1 MSTDPAK
8 QPNRDAQH
16 GEITRRHFVALSV
29 TAGVAVTAGCAE
41 EGADQGAAEAA
52 NQAIE
57 VVEENVE
64 ITTPD
69 GVADAAYI
77 HPSSGSHPGVLIW
90 TDAFGLRPS
99 FRAMARRLAA
109 DGYSVLVPNPFY
121 RVERAPS
128 FPDASTVSFSNPEDR
143 ARLGPLMGSITAAD
157 AAERDASAYIPFLDA
172 QPQVDTSKKIGTQGY
187 CMGGPLIVRT
197 AAAQAD
203 RIGAAASFHGGGLV
217 TANPN
222 SPHLLAPDIQ
232 ARMYFGVAAN
242 DDAQQPEAKD
252 VLRET
257 FANAGVAAEI
267 EVYSDSQHGWCV
279 TDMPAQGG
287 TAIYNE
293 VDADRAWG
301 KLLEVYAAALA

>member
-1 MSTDPAK
+1 MAKDPAK
-8 QPNRDAQH
+8 QPKRDAQPS
-16 GEITRRHFVALSV
+16 GMTRRDFVAFSV
-29 TAGVAVTAGCAE
+29 TAGVAVTAGCA
-41 EGADQGAAEAA
+41 AEDTAGDMS
-52 NQAIE
+52 QEIE
-57 VVEENVE
+57 VVEEDVE

-69 GVADAAYI
+69 GTADAAYI
-77 HPSSGSHPGVLIW
+77 HPRTGAYAGVLIW

-128 FPDASTVSFSNPEDR
+128 FPDASTVIFQEVG
-143 ARLGPLMGSITAAD
+143 ARLGPLMGSITADD

-172 QPQVDTSKKIGTQGY
+172 QPNVDTSKKIGTQGY

-197 AAAQAD
+197 AAAFPD

-222 SPHLLAPDIQ
+222 SPHLLAPNIQ
-232 ARMYFGVAAN
+232 ARMYFGIASN
-242 DDAQQPEAKD
+242 DDATQPEAKD

-257 FANAGVAAEI
+257 FADAGVVAEI
-267 EVYSDSQHGWCV
+267 EVYSDAQHGWCV

-287 TAIYNE
+287 PPIYNE
-293 VDADRAWG
+293 VDAERAWG
-301 KLLEVYAAALA
+301 KLLELYEEALA

>member
-1 MSTDPAK
+1 MAKDPAK
-8 QPNRDAQH
+8 QPKRDAQPS
-16 GEITRRHFVALSV
+16 GMTRRDFVAFSV
-29 TAGVAVTAGCAE
+29 TAGVAVTAGCA
-41 EGADQGAAEAA
+41 ADDTADDMSQE
-52 NQAIE
+52 IE

-69 GVADAAYI
+69 GTADAAYI
-77 HPSSGSHPGVLIW
+77 HPSTGAYAGVLIW

-128 FPDASTVSFSNPEDR
+128 FPDASTVIFQEVG
-143 ARLGPLMGSITAAD
+143 ARLGPLMGSITADD

-172 QPQVDTSKKIGTQGY
+172 QPNVDTSKKIGTQGY

-197 AAAQAD
+197 AAAFPD

-222 SPHLLAPDIQ
+222 SPHLLAPSIQ
-232 ARMYFGVAAN
+232 ARMYFGIASN
-242 DDAQQPEAKD
+242 DDATQPEAKD

-257 FANAGVAAEI
+257 FADAGVVAEI
-267 EVYSDSQHGWCV
+267 EVYSDAQHGWCV

-287 TAIYNE
+287 PPIYNE
-293 VDADRAWG
+293 VDAERAWG
-301 KLLEVYAAALA
+301 KLLELYEEALA

>member
-1 MSTDPAK
+1 MANDPVQQLK
-8 QPNRDAQH
+8 RDVQS
-16 GEITRRHFVALSV
+16 GKMTRRDFVAFSV
-29 TAGVAVTAGCAE
+29 TAGVAVTAGCA
-41 EGADQGAAEAA
+41 AEDTA
-52 NQAIE
+52 QEIE
-57 VVEENVE
+57 VVEEDVE

-69 GVADAAYI
+69 GTADAAYI
-77 HPSSGSHPGVLIW
+77 HPRTGAYAGVLIW

-128 FPDASTVSFSNPEDR
+128 FPDASVVSFGDPDTR

-172 QPQVDTSKKIGTQGY
+172 QANVDTSKKIGTQGY

-197 AAAQAD
+197 AASQSD

-217 TANPN
+217 TANEN
-222 SPHLLAPDIQ
+222 SPHLLAPNIQ
-232 ARMYFGVAAN
+232 ARMYFGIAAN
-242 DDAQQPEAKD
+242 DDANQPEAKD

-257 FANAGVAAEI
+257 FADAGLQAEI
-267 EVYSDSQHGWCV
+267 EVYSEAQHGWCV

-287 TAIYNE
+287 TPVYDE
-293 VDADRAWG
+293 VDAERAWG
-301 KLLEVYAAALA
+301 KLTELYAAALV

>member
-1 MSTDPAK
+1 MAKDPAK
-8 QPNRDAQH
+8 QPKRDAQPS
-16 GEITRRHFVALSV
+16 GMTRRDFVAFSV
-29 TAGVAVTAGCAE
+29 TAGVAVTAGCA
-41 EGADQGAAEAA
+41 ADDTADDMSQE
-52 NQAIE
+52 IE
-57 VVEENVE
+57 VVEEDVE

-69 GVADAAYI
+69 GTADAAYI
-77 HPSSGSHPGVLIW
+77 HPRTGAYAGVLIW

-128 FPDASTVSFSNPEDR
+128 FPDASTVIFQEVG
-143 ARLGPLMGSITAAD
+143 ARLGPLMGSITADD

-172 QPQVDTSKKIGTQGY
+172 QPNVDTSKKIGTQGY

-197 AAAQAD
+197 AAAFPD

-222 SPHLLAPDIQ
+222 SPHLLAPSIQ
-232 ARMYFGVAAN
+232 ARMYFGIASN
-242 DDAQQPEAKD
+242 DDATQPEAKD

-257 FANAGVAAEI
+257 FADAGVVAEI
-267 EVYSDSQHGWCV
+267 EVYSDAQHGWCV

-287 TAIYNE
+287 PPIYNE
-293 VDADRAWG
+293 VDAERAWG
-301 KLLEVYAAALA
+301 KLLELYEEALA

>member
-1 MSTDPAK
+1 MAKDPAK
-8 QPNRDAQH
+8 QPKRDAQPS
-16 GEITRRHFVALSV
+16 EMTRRDFVAYSV
-29 TAGVAVTAGCAE
+29 TAGVAVTASS
-41 EGADQGAAEAA
+41 AAEDTADDMS
-52 NQAIE
+52 QEIE
-57 VVEENVE
+57 VVEEDVE

-69 GVADAAYI
+69 GTADAAYI
-77 HPSSGSHPGVLIW
+77 HPNTGAYAGVLIW
-90 TDAFGLRPS
+90 TDGFGLRPS

-121 RVERAPS
+121 RVERAPV
-128 FPDASTVSFSNPEDR
+128 FDDLASFSFQNQEDR

-157 AAERDASAYIPFLDA
+157 AADRDASAYIPFLDA
-172 QPQVDTSKKIGTQGY
+172 QSNVDTSKKIGTQGY

-197 AAAQAD
+197 AAAFPD

-232 ARMYFGVAAN
+232 ARMYFGIASN

-257 FANAGVAAEI
+257 FADAGVAAEI
-267 EVYSDSQHGWCV
+267 EVYSGQHGWCI

-287 TAIYNE
+287 DPIYNE
-293 VDADRAWG
+293 ADAERAWG
-301 KLLEVYAAALA
+301 KLMELYEEALA

>member
-1 MSTDPAK
+1 MTKVPAK
-8 QPNRDAQH
+8 QPKHDAQR
-16 GEITRRHFVALSV
+16 GKMTRRDFVAFSV
-29 TAGVAVTAGCAE
+29 TAGVAITTGCGPQE
-41 EGADQGAAEAA
+41 
-52 NQAIE
+52 IE
-57 VVEENVE
+57 VVEEDVE

-69 GVADAAYI
+69 GIADAAYI
-77 HPSSGSHPGVLIW
+77 HPSRGSHPGVLIW

-128 FPDASTVSFSNPEDR
+128 FEDASTVSFQNPEDR

-172 QPQVDTSKKIGTQGY
+172 QPQVDTSKRIGTQGY

-197 AAAQAD
+197 AAAQPD

-217 TANPN
+217 TGNAN
-222 SPHLLAPDIQ
+222 SPHLLAPNIQ
-232 ARMYFGVAAN
+232 ARMYFGIAAN

-257 FANAGVAAEI
+257 FADAGVAAEI

-287 TAIYNE
+287 APIYNE
-293 VDADRAWG
+293 AEAERAWG
-301 KLLEVYAAALA
+301 KLMELYEAVLV

>member
-1 MSTDPAK
+1 MAKDPAK
-8 QPNRDAQH
+8 QPKRDAQPS
-16 GEITRRHFVALSV
+16 GMTRRDFVAFSV
-29 TAGVAVTAGCAE
+29 TAGVAVTAGCA
-41 EGADQGAAEAA
+41 ADDTADDMSQE
-52 NQAIE
+52 IE

-69 GVADAAYI
+69 GTADAAYI
-77 HPSSGSHPGVLIW
+77 HPSTGAYAGVLIW

-128 FPDASTVSFSNPEDR
+128 FPDASTVIFQEVG
-143 ARLGPLMGSITAAD
+143 ARLGPLMGSITADD

-172 QPQVDTSKKIGTQGY
+172 QPNVDTSKKIGTQGY

-197 AAAQAD
+197 AAAFPD

-222 SPHLLAPDIQ
+222 SPHLLAPNIQ
-232 ARMYFGVAAN
+232 ARMYFGIASN
-242 DDAQQPEAKD
+242 DDATQPEAKD

-257 FANAGVAAEI
+257 FADAGVVAEI
-267 EVYSDSQHGWCV
+267 EVYSDAQHGWCV

-287 TAIYNE
+287 PPIYNE
-293 VDADRAWG
+293 VDAERAWG
-301 KLLEVYAAALA
+301 KLLELYEEALA

>member
-1 MSTDPAK
+1 MANDPVQHPK
-8 QPNRDAQH
+8 RDAQSDRM
-16 GEITRRHFVALSV
+16 TRRDFVAFSV
-29 TAGVAVTAGCAE
+29 TAGVAVTAGCA
-41 EGADQGAAEAA
+41 AEDTAEDTA
-52 NQAIE
+52 QEIE
-57 VVEENVE
+57 VVEEDIE

-69 GVADAAYI
+69 GIADAAYI
-77 HPSSGSHPGVLIW
+77 HPRTGAYAGVLIW

-128 FPDASTVSFSNPEDR
+128 FPDASVVSFGDPETR
-143 ARLGPLMGSITAAD
+143 ARLGPLMGSITAPD

-172 QPQVDTSKKIGTQGY
+172 QANVDTSKKIGTQGY

-197 AAAQAD
+197 AAAQSD

-217 TANPN
+217 TANEN
-222 SPHLLAPDIQ
+222 SPHLLAPNIQ
-232 ARMYFGVAAN
+232 ARMYFGIASN

-257 FANAGVAAEI
+257 FADAGVAAEV
-267 EVYSDSQHGWCV
+267 EVYAGAHGWCV

-287 TAIYNE
+287 TPIYDE
-293 VDADRAWG
+293 ADAERAWG
-301 KLLEVYAAALA
+301 KLTELYAAALV

>member
-1 MSTDPAK
+1 MAKDPAK
-8 QPNRDAQH
+8 QPKRDAQPS
-16 GEITRRHFVALSV
+16 GMTRRDFVAFSV
-29 TAGVAVTAGCAE
+29 TAGVAVTAGCAAE
-41 EGADQGAAEAA
+41 DTADDMSQE
-52 NQAIE
+52 IE
-57 VVEENVE
+57 VVEEDVE

-69 GVADAAYI
+69 GTADAAYI
-77 HPSSGSHPGVLIW
+77 HPSTGAYAGVLIW

-128 FPDASTVSFSNPEDR
+128 FPDASTVIFQEVG
-143 ARLGPLMGSITAAD
+143 ARLGPLMGSITADD

-172 QPQVDTSKKIGTQGY
+172 QPNVDTSKKIGTQGY

-197 AAAQAD
+197 AAAFPD

-222 SPHLLAPDIQ
+222 SPHLLAPNIQ
-232 ARMYFGVAAN
+232 ARMYFGIASN
-242 DDAQQPEAKD
+242 DDATQPEAKD

-257 FANAGVAAEI
+257 FADAGVVAEI
-267 EVYSDSQHGWCV
+267 EVYSDAQHGWCV

-287 TAIYNE
+287 PPIYNE
-293 VDADRAWG
+293 VDAERAWG
-301 KLLEVYAAALA
+301 KLLELYEEALA

>member
-1 MSTDPAK
+1 MGKYPAK
-8 QPNRDAQH
+8 QPKSDEP
-16 GEITRRHFVALSV
+16 GEMTRRDFVAFSV
-29 TAGVAVTAGCAE
+29 TAGVAVTAGCTAQE
-41 EGADQGAAEAA
+41 
-52 NQAIE
+52 IE
-57 VVEENVE
+57 VVEEDVE

-69 GVADAAYI
+69 GTADAAYI
-77 HPSSGSHPGVLIW
+77 HPRTGSHPGVLIW
-90 TDAFGLRPS
+90 PDAFGLRPS
-99 FRAMARRLAA
+99 FRDMAKRLAA

-121 RVERAPS
+121 RVARAPV
-128 FPDASTVSFSNPEDR
+128 FDDVTSFSFQNQEDR

-197 AAAQAD
+197 AAAQSG

-217 TANPN
+217 TANAG
-222 SPHLLAPDIQ
+222 SPHLLAPNIQ
-232 ARMYFGVAAN
+232 ARMYFGIASN
-242 DDAQQPEAKD
+242 DDTQQPEAKD

-257 FANAGVAAEI
+257 FASAGVEAEI

-287 TAIYNE
+287 PPIYNE
-293 VDADRAWG
+293 VDAERAWG
-301 KLLEVYAAALA
+301 KLIELYAVALS

>member
-1 MSTDPAK
+1 MAKDPAK
-8 QPNRDAQH
+8 QPKRDAQPS
-16 GEITRRHFVALSV
+16 GMTRRDFVAFSV
-29 TAGVAVTAGCAE
+29 TAGVAVTAGCA
-41 EGADQGAAEAA
+41 AEDTAGDMS
-52 NQAIE
+52 QEIE
-57 VVEENVE
+57 VVEEDVE

-69 GVADAAYI
+69 GTADAAYI
-77 HPSSGSHPGVLIW
+77 HPRTGAYAGVLIW

-128 FPDASTVSFSNPEDR
+128 FPDASTVIFQEVG
-143 ARLGPLMGSITAAD
+143 ARLGPLMGSITADD

-172 QPQVDTSKKIGTQGY
+172 QPNVDTSKKIGTQGY

-197 AAAQAD
+197 AAAFPD

-222 SPHLLAPDIQ
+222 SPHLLAPNIQ
-232 ARMYFGVAAN
+232 ARMYFGIASN

-257 FANAGVAAEI
+257 FADAGVVAEI
-267 EVYSDSQHGWCV
+267 EVYSDAQHGWCV

-287 TAIYNE
+287 PPIYNE
-293 VDADRAWG
+293 VDAERAWG
-301 KLLEVYAAALA
+301 KLLELYEEALA